1 MGQVYQAT
9 DTWSWSK
16 GRRWQCFSSQAF
28 TRCSTKLP
36 DLLERSPMR
45 KSYFAFLL
53 AMMIGGFSPWGAT
66 ATPPFGPMPL
76 PQTNQ
81 SGNPQDRDPQ
91 GGTDEEQEGPK
102 PYADVITE
110 GAESDEGL
118 FTVHRVDD
126 TYYFEIPDS
135 LYDVD
140 MLLITR
146 IGRVPAGF
154 GGFIV
159 SGTKVSEQVL
169 RWERRGDRILLRKVS
184 FNQVAEDSL
193 PIFESV
199 VRNNFAPILAAFDID
214 AIGPDGNTA
223 VIDVTDF
230 YAGDTPALSGLSA
243 EQRETYK
250 VRSLDT
256 DRSFIN
262 YARSY
267 PLNVDVRHTLTFAA
281 GAPPADA
288 NAATISMEMH
298 QSMVLLPEDPM
309 MPRRADDRVGY
320 FSITQVNF
328 GLDELKAAEQTF
340 IRRWRLEPSDPEA
353 YARGELVDPVKPIV
367 YYIDP
372 ATPARWRP
380 HVRQGV
386 EDWQGAFET
395 AGFSNAI
402 VARDPPSREED
413 PDWAAED
420 ARYSVVRW
428 AASMVRNAMGPSV
441 SDPRSG
447 EIIESDIVWFHNH
460 LRSYRNRLM
469 LETGASNPAARSFD
483 IPDVLMG
490 ETVRQVIAH
499 EVGHAVGLPHN
510 MIASSSYP
518 TESLRDPD
526 FARRMGVSPSVMDYA
541 RQNYVAQPGDGLQP
555 TDYIRR
561 IGPYDRYAVNWGYR
575 LIPGARSP
583 DDEKAT
589 LDEWIAAHADDPMY
603 RFGSSTGWNPD
614 AQTEDMGDDPVKSSG
629 YGVANLK
636 RVAPNLVE
644 WTKTP
649 GENFDDLEELYGE
662 LVGQWSRY
670 IGHVVT
676 LVGGR
681 YENVKSTDQG
691 EPIYTPVP
699 RDKQEEAVRFVIDE
713 AFESPTWL
721 ADKDILRRI
730 EHAGVLERVRGRQV
744 VFLNQMLDPGRMQ
757 RVIESEAFDPDPYR
771 LVDYLGDV
779 RKGVFSELDS
789 GSAIDT
795 YRRNLQRAYIERLE
809 HLMTE
814 EPPDPP
820 PGASNLVTRVDV
832 SQSDIRPLA
841 RAQLQTIQE
850 NAERSAIGA
859 SDEMTRAHL
868 VDLAARARAILENG
882 GRP

>member
-1 MGQVYQAT
+1 M
-9 DTWSWSK
+9 K
-16 GRRWQCFSSQAF
+16 
-28 TRCSTKLP
+28 
-36 DLLERSPMR
+36 

-53 AMMIGGFSPWGAT
+53 VMAFGVFSSAGAT
-66 ATPPFGPMPL
+66 GTPFGLAGSPS
-76 PQTNQ
+76 QASQ
-81 SGNPQDRDPQ
+81 SGNPQDPAPQ
-91 GGTDEEQEGPK
+91 SAAEEQEGSK
-102 PYADVITE
+102 PYVEVITE
-110 GAESDEGL
+110 EAESDEGL
-118 FTVHRVDD
+118 FTVHRVDE
-126 TYYFEIPDS
+126 TYFFEIPES

-146 IGRVPAGF
+146 IGRVPAGL
-154 GGFIV
+154 GGTIV
-159 SGTKVSEQVL
+159 SGAKVSEQVL

-184 FNQVAEDSL
+184 FNQVAEDTL

-199 VRNNFAPILAAFDID
+199 VRNNFAPIVEAFDIE
-214 AIGPDGNTA
+214 AIGPDGDTV

-230 YAGDTPALSGLSA
+230 YSGDTPALSGLSA
-243 EQRETYK
+243 AQRKTYE
-250 VRSLDT
+250 VRSLDA

-267 PLNVDVRHTLTFAA
+267 PLNVDVRHTLTFSAA
-281 GAPPADA
+281 APPTDVR
-288 NAATISMEMH
+288 AATISMEMH

-309 MPRRADDRVGY
+309 MPRRRDDRVGY
-320 FSITQVNF
+320 SSISQVNF

-367 YYIDP
+367 YYVDP

-380 HVRQGV
+380 HVRRGI
-386 EDWQGAFET
+386 EDWQAAFET

-402 VARDPPSREED
+402 VALDPPSHEED

-441 SDPRSG
+441 SDPRTG

-460 LRSYRNRLM
+460 MRSYRNRLM
-469 LETGASNPAARSFD
+469 IETGASNPAARSLD
-483 IPDVLMG
+483 MPDELMG
-490 ETVRQVIAH
+490 ETIRQVIAH
-499 EVGHAVGLPHN
+499 EIGHAIGLPHN
-510 MIASSSYP
+510 MIGSSSYP

-541 RQNYVAQPGDGLQP
+541 RQNYVAQPGDGLEP
-555 TDYIRR
+555 TDYIRK
-561 IGPYDRYAVNWGYR
+561 IGPYDHYAVNWGYR
-575 LIPGARSP
+575 VIPGAKSP
-583 DDEKAT
+583 DEEKAT
-589 LDEWIAAHADDPMY
+589 LDGWIAEHADDPMY

-614 AQTEDMGDDPVKSSG
+614 AQTEDMGNDPVKSSG

-636 RVAPNLVE
+636 RVVPNLVE

-670 IGHVVT
+670 IGHVIT

-681 YENVKSTDQG
+681 YQNAKSTDQG
-691 EPIYTPVP
+691 EPIYTPVS
-699 RDKQEEAVRFVIDE
+699 RDKQEHAVQFVIQE

-730 EHAGVLERVRGRQV
+730 EHAGALERVRGRQV
-744 VFLNQMLDPGRMQ
+744 GFLNQMLNPGRMQ
-757 RVIESEAFDPDPYR
+757 RVIESEVFDPDPYR
-771 LVDYLGDV
+771 LVDYLGDL
-779 RKGVFSELDS
+779 REGVFSELDD
-789 GSAIDT
+789 GSPIDT
-795 YRRNLQRAYIERLE
+795 YRRNLQRAYVERLE
-809 HLMTE
+809 YLMTDDPTAT
-814 EPPDPP
+814 PPS
-820 PGASNLVTRVDV
+820 GGNTTRVDV

-841 RAQLQTIQE
+841 RAQLETIQE
-850 NAERSAIGA
+850 DAERVATGTE
-859 SDEMTRAHL
+859 DEVTRAHM
-868 VDLAARARAILENG
+868 VDLAARARAILEDRG
-882 GRP
+882 GGN

>member
-1 MGQVYQAT
+1 
-9 DTWSWSK
+9 
-16 GRRWQCFSSQAF
+16 
-28 TRCSTKLP
+28 
-36 DLLERSPMR
+36 MR
-45 KSYFAFLL
+45 ILYSAFLL
-53 AMMIGGFSPWGAT
+53 AMTLGGFSSAGAT
-66 ATPPFGPMPL
+66 ATTALSSAGPSAQAAPANSQDAA
-76 PQTNQ
+76 PQS
-81 SGNPQDRDPQ
+81 SG
-91 GGTDEEQEGPK
+91 EEQKGPK
-102 PYADVITE
+102 PYADVITDE
-110 GAESDEGL
+110 AESDEGL
-118 FTVHRVDD
+118 FTVHKVDE
-126 TYYFEIPDS
+126 TYFFEIPES

-154 GGFIV
+154 GGAIV
-159 SGTKVSEQVL
+159 SGSKVSEQVL
-169 RWERRGDRILLRKVS
+169 RWERRGDRVLLRKVS

-193 PIFESV
+193 PISESV
-199 VRNNFAPILAAFDID
+199 VRNNFAPILEAFDIETV
-214 AIGPDGNTA
+214 GPDGDTV

-230 YAGDTPALSGLSA
+230 YSGDTPALSGLSA
-243 EQRETYK
+243 ARRKTYE

-267 PLNVDVRHTLTFAA
+267 PLNVDVRHTLTFSAA
-281 GAPPADA
+281 APPIDV
-288 NAATISMEMH
+288 NTATISMEMH
-298 QSMVLLPEDPM
+298 QSMVLLPQDPM
-309 MPRRADDRVGY
+309 MPRRGDDRVGY
-320 FSITQVNF
+320 SSITQVNF

-353 YARGELVDPVKPIV
+353 YARGELVDPIKPIT

-372 ATPARWRP
+372 ATPQRWRRY
-380 HVRQGV
+380 VRQGV
-386 EDWQGAFET
+386 EDWQAAFET

-402 VARDPPSREED
+402 VALDPPSHDED

-469 LETGASNPAARSFD
+469 IETGASNPAARSLD
-483 IPDVLMG
+483 MPDELMG

-499 EVGHAVGLPHN
+499 EIGHAIGLPHN
-510 MIASSSYP
+510 MIGSPSYP
-518 TESLRDPD
+518 TESLREPD

-555 TDYIRR
+555 TDYIRK
-561 IGPYDRYAVNWGYR
+561 IGPYDHYAVNWGYR
-575 LIPGARSP
+575 VIPGAKSP

-589 LDEWIAAHADDPMY
+589 LDEWIAEHADDPMY
-603 RFGSSTGWNPD
+603 RFGSRTGWNPD
-614 AQTEDMGDDPVKSSG
+614 AQTEDMGNDPVKSSG

-670 IGHVVT
+670 MGHVIT

-681 YENVKSTDQG
+681 YENAKSTDQG

-699 RDKQEEAVRFVIDE
+699 RERQEQAVGFVIDE

-730 EHAGVLERVRGRQV
+730 EHAGALERVRGRQV
-744 VFLNQMLDPGRMQ
+744 GFLNQLLDPRRMQ
-757 RVIESEAFDPDPYR
+757 RVIESEVFDPDPYR
-771 LVDYLGDV
+771 LVDFLDDL
-779 RKGVFSELDS
+779 RDGVFSEFDD

-795 YRRNLQRAYIERLE
+795 YRRNLQRAYVERLE
-809 HLMTE
+809 YLMTE
-814 EPPDPP
+814 EPPAPP
-820 PGASNLVTRVDV
+820 PAAGNSITRVDV

-841 RAQLQTIQE
+841 RAQLETIRQD
-850 NAERSAIGA
+850 AEQAAAGTE
-859 SDEMTRAHL
+859 DEVTRAHM
-868 VDLAARARAILENG
+868 VDLAARAGAILENG
-882 GRP
+882 NGGN

>member
-1 MGQVYQAT
+1 M
-9 DTWSWSK
+9 K
-16 GRRWQCFSSQAF
+16 
-28 TRCSTKLP
+28 
-36 DLLERSPMR
+36 

-53 AMMIGGFSPWGAT
+53 VMAFGVFSSAGAT
-66 ATPPFGPMPL
+66 GTPFGLAGSPS
-76 PQTNQ
+76 QASQ
-81 SGNPQDRDPQ
+81 SGNPQDPAPQ
-91 GGTDEEQEGPK
+91 SAAEEQEGPK
-102 PYADVITE
+102 PYVEVITE
-110 GAESDEGL
+110 EAESDEGL
-118 FTVHRVDD
+118 FTVHRVDE
-126 TYYFEIPDS
+126 TYFFEIPES

-146 IGRVPAGF
+146 IGRVPAGL
-154 GGFIV
+154 GGTIV
-159 SGTKVSEQVL
+159 SGAKVSEQVL

-184 FNQVAEDSL
+184 FNQVAEDTL

-199 VRNNFAPILAAFDID
+199 VRNNFAPIVEAFDIE
-214 AIGPDGNTA
+214 AIGPDGDTV

-230 YAGDTPALSGLSA
+230 YSGDTPALSGLSA
-243 EQRETYK
+243 AQRKTYE
-250 VRSLDT
+250 VRSLDA

-267 PLNVDVRHTLTFAA
+267 PLNVDVRHTLTFSAA
-281 GAPPADA
+281 APPTDVR
-288 NAATISMEMH
+288 AATISMEMH

-309 MPRRADDRVGY
+309 MPRRRDDRVGY
-320 FSITQVNF
+320 SSISQVNF

-367 YYIDP
+367 YYVDP

-380 HVRQGV
+380 HVRRGI
-386 EDWQGAFET
+386 EDWQAAFET

-402 VARDPPSREED
+402 VALDPPSHEED

-441 SDPRSG
+441 SDPRTG

-460 LRSYRNRLM
+460 MRSYRNRLM
-469 LETGASNPAARSFD
+469 IETGASNPAARSLD
-483 IPDVLMG
+483 MPDELMG
-490 ETVRQVIAH
+490 ETIRQVIAH
-499 EVGHAVGLPHN
+499 EIGHAIGLPHN
-510 MIASSSYP
+510 MIGSSSYP

-541 RQNYVAQPGDGLQP
+541 RQNYVAQPGDGLEP
-555 TDYIRR
+555 TDYIRK
-561 IGPYDRYAVNWGYR
+561 IGPYDHYAVNWGYR
-575 LIPGARSP
+575 VIPGAKSP
-583 DDEKAT
+583 DEEKAT
-589 LDEWIAAHADDPMY
+589 LDGWIAEHADDPMY

-614 AQTEDMGDDPVKSSG
+614 AQTEDMGNDPVKSSG

-636 RVAPNLVE
+636 RVVPNLVE

-670 IGHVVT
+670 IGHVIT

-681 YENVKSTDQG
+681 YQNAKSTDQG
-691 EPIYTPVP
+691 EPIYTPVS
-699 RDKQEEAVRFVIDE
+699 RDKQEHAVQFVIQE

-730 EHAGVLERVRGRQV
+730 EHAGALERVRGRQV
-744 VFLNQMLDPGRMQ
+744 GFLNQMLNPGRMQ
-757 RVIESEAFDPDPYR
+757 RVIESEVFDPDPYR
-771 LVDYLGDV
+771 LVDYLGDL
-779 RKGVFSELDS
+779 REGVFSELDD
-789 GSAIDT
+789 GSPIDT
-795 YRRNLQRAYIERLE
+795 YRRNLQRAYVERLE
-809 HLMTE
+809 YLMTDDPTAT
-814 EPPDPP
+814 PPS
-820 PGASNLVTRVDV
+820 GGNTTRVDV

-841 RAQLQTIQE
+841 RAQLETIQE
-850 NAERSAIGA
+850 DAERVATGTE
-859 SDEMTRAHL
+859 DEVTRAHM
-868 VDLAARARAILENG
+868 VDLAARARAILEDRG
-882 GRP
+882 GGN

>member
-1 MGQVYQAT
+1 M
-9 DTWSWSK
+9 
-16 GRRWQCFSSQAF
+16 SSPF
-28 TRCSTKLP
+28 
-36 DLLERSPMR
+36 
-45 KSYFAFLL
+45 FALLL
-53 AMMIGGFSPWGAT
+53 ALALGGGAG
-66 ATPPFGPMPL
+66 A
-76 PQTNQ
+76 Q
-81 SGNPQDRDPQ
+81 SDAQ
-91 GGTDEEQEGPK
+91 GEADEDQGPK
-102 PYADVITE
+102 PYAEVITE
-110 GAESDEGL
+110 EAVSDEGL
-118 FTVHRVDD
+118 FTVHQVGDR
-126 TYYFEIPDS
+126 YFFEIPES
-135 LYDVD
+135 LYGQD

-169 RWERRGDRILLRKVS
+169 RWERRNDQVLLRKVS
-184 FNQVAEDSL
+184 FNQVADDSL
-193 PIFESV
+193 PISDSV
-199 VRNNFAPILAAFDID
+199 VRNNFAPILAAFDIE
-214 AIGPDGNTA
+214 AIGPDATTV

-243 EQRETYK
+243 AQRTTYG
-250 VRSLDT
+250 VRRLDP

-267 PLNVDVRHTLTFAA
+267 PLNIDIRHTLTFEATD
-281 GAPPADA
+281 APDA
-288 NAATISMEMH
+288 KTGTISMEMH

-309 MPRRADDRVGY
+309 MPRFADDRVGY

-372 ATPARWRP
+372 STPARWRP
-380 HVRQGV
+380 YVKQGV
-386 EDWQGAFET
+386 EDWQAAFET

-402 VARDPPSREED
+402 IAREPPSPAED
-413 PDWAAED
+413 PEWAAED

-441 SDPRSG
+441 SDPRTG

-469 LETGASNPAARSFD
+469 LETGASNPAARSLD
-483 IPDVLMG
+483 MPDELMG
-490 ETVRQVIAH
+490 ETIRQVIAH
-499 EVGHAVGLPHN
+499 EIGHAIGLPHN
-510 MIASSSYP
+510 MIGSSSYP

-555 TDYIRR
+555 TDYIRK
-561 IGPYDRYAVNWGYR
+561 IGPYDHYAVNWGYR
-575 LIPGARSP
+575 VIPDATSP
-583 DDEKAT
+583 ADEKAT
-589 LDEWIAAHADDPMY
+589 LDEWIAAKADDRMY

-636 RVAPNLVE
+636 RVAPKLVE
-644 WTKTP
+644 WTATP

-681 YENVKSTDQG
+681 YENAKTTDQG
-691 EPIYTPVP
+691 EPIFTPVP
-699 RDKQEEAVRFVIDE
+699 RDKQEEAVQFVIDE
-713 AFESPTWL
+713 VFVSPTWI
-721 ADKDILRRI
+721 ADREILRRI
-730 EHAGVLERVRGRQV
+730 EHAGALERVRGRQV
-744 VFLNQMLDPGRMQ
+744 AFLNQMLDPRRMQ
-757 RVIESEAFDPDPYR
+757 RIIESEVFDAGAYP
-771 LVDYLGDV
+771 LVEYLDDL
-779 RKGVFSELDS
+779 KEGVFSELDS
-789 GSAIDT
+789 GEPIDT
-795 YRRNLQRAYIERLE
+795 YRRSLQRAYLERLE
-809 HLMTE
+809 YLMTE
-814 EPPDPP
+814 EPAAPP
-820 PGASNLVTRVDV
+820 ATAGNNITRVDV
-832 SQSDIRPLA
+832 SQSDIRPLS
-841 RAQLQTIQE
+841 RAQLREIMEDARWAAGRTE
-850 NAERSAIGA
+850 DRV
-859 SDEMTRAHL
+859 TRAHL
-868 VDLAARARAILENG
+868 VDLADRAEAILKGGNG
-882 GRP
+882 GG

>member
-1 MGQVYQAT
+1 M
-9 DTWSWSK
+9 K
-16 GRRWQCFSSQAF
+16 
-28 TRCSTKLP
+28 
-36 DLLERSPMR
+36 

-53 AMMIGGFSPWGAT
+53 VMAFGVFSSAGAT
-66 ATPPFGPMPL
+66 GTPFGLAGSPS
-76 PQTNQ
+76 QASQ
-81 SGNPQDRDPQ
+81 SGNPQDPAPQ
-91 GGTDEEQEGPK
+91 SAAEEQEGPK
-102 PYADVITE
+102 PYVEVITE
-110 GAESDEGL
+110 EAESDEGL
-118 FTVHRVDD
+118 FTVHRVDE
-126 TYYFEIPDS
+126 TYFFEIPES

-154 GGFIV
+154 GGTIV
-159 SGTKVSEQVL
+159 SGAKVSEQVL

-184 FNQVAEDSL
+184 FNQVAEDTL

-199 VRNNFAPILAAFDID
+199 VRNNFAPIVEAFDIE
-214 AIGPDGNTA
+214 AIGPDGDTV

-230 YAGDTPALSGLSA
+230 YSGDTPALSGLSA
-243 EQRETYK
+243 AQRKTYE
-250 VRSLDT
+250 VRSLDA

-267 PLNVDVRHTLTFAA
+267 PLNVDVRHTLTFSAA
-281 GAPPADA
+281 APPTDVR
-288 NAATISMEMH
+288 AATISMEMH

-309 MPRRADDRVGY
+309 MPRRRDDRVGY
-320 FSITQVNF
+320 SSISQVNF

-367 YYIDP
+367 YYVDP

-380 HVRQGV
+380 HVRRGI
-386 EDWQGAFET
+386 EDWQAAFET

-402 VARDPPSREED
+402 VALDPPSHEED

-441 SDPRSG
+441 SDPRTG

-460 LRSYRNRLM
+460 MRSYRNRLM
-469 LETGASNPAARSFD
+469 IETGASNPAARSLD
-483 IPDVLMG
+483 MPDELMG
-490 ETVRQVIAH
+490 ETIRQVIAH
-499 EVGHAVGLPHN
+499 EIGHAIGLPHN
-510 MIASSSYP
+510 MIGSSSYP

-541 RQNYVAQPGDGLQP
+541 RQNYVAQPGDGLEP
-555 TDYIRR
+555 TDYIRK
-561 IGPYDRYAVNWGYR
+561 IGPYDHYAVNWGYR
-575 LIPGARSP
+575 VIPGAKSP
-583 DDEKAT
+583 DEEKAT
-589 LDEWIAAHADDPMY
+589 LDGWIAEHADDPMY

-614 AQTEDMGDDPVKSSG
+614 AQTEDMGNDPVKSSG

-636 RVAPNLVE
+636 RVVPNLVE

-670 IGHVVT
+670 IGHVIT

-681 YENVKSTDQG
+681 YQNAKSTDQG
-691 EPIYTPVP
+691 EPIYTPVS
-699 RDKQEEAVRFVIDE
+699 RDKQEHAVQFVIQE

-730 EHAGVLERVRGRQV
+730 EHAGALERVRGRQV
-744 VFLNQMLDPGRMQ
+744 GFLNQMLNPGRMQ
-757 RVIESEAFDPDPYR
+757 RVIEAEVFDPDPYR
-771 LVDYLGDV
+771 LVDYLGDL
-779 RKGVFSELDS
+779 REGVFSELDD
-789 GSAIDT
+789 GSPIDT
-795 YRRNLQRAYIERLE
+795 YRRNLQRAYVERLE
-809 HLMTE
+809 YLMTDDPTAT
-814 EPPDPP
+814 PPS
-820 PGASNLVTRVDV
+820 GGNTTRVDV

-841 RAQLQTIQE
+841 RAQLETIQE
-850 NAERSAIGA
+850 DAERVATGTE
-859 SDEMTRAHL
+859 DEVTRAHM
-868 VDLAARARAILENG
+868 VDLAARARAILEDRG
-882 GRP
+882 GGN

>member
-1 MGQVYQAT
+1 M
-9 DTWSWSK
+9 
-16 GRRWQCFSSQAF
+16 SSPF
-28 TRCSTKLP
+28 FVL
-36 DLLERSPMR
+36 
-45 KSYFAFLL
+45 LL
-53 AMMIGGFSPWGAT
+53 ALALGSGSGA
-66 ATPPFGPMPL
+66 
-76 PQTNQ
+76 Q
-81 SGNPQDRDPQ
+81 SDAQ
-91 GGTDEEQEGPK
+91 GEADEDQGPK
-102 PYADVITE
+102 PYAEVITE
-110 GAESDEGL
+110 EAVSDEGL
-118 FTVHRVDD
+118 FTVHQVGDR
-126 TYYFEIPDS
+126 YFFEIPES
-135 LYDVD
+135 LYGQD

-169 RWERRGDRILLRKVS
+169 RWERRNDQVLLRKVS
-184 FNQVAEDSL
+184 FNQVADDSL
-193 PIFESV
+193 PISDSV
-199 VRNNFAPILAAFDID
+199 VRNNFAPILAAFDIE
-214 AIGPDGNTA
+214 AIGPDATTV

-243 EQRETYK
+243 AQRTTYG
-250 VRSLDT
+250 VRRLDP

-267 PLNVDVRHTLTFAA
+267 PLNIDIRHTLTFEATD
-281 GAPPADA
+281 APDA
-288 NAATISMEMH
+288 KTETISMEMH

-309 MPRRADDRVGY
+309 MPRVADDRVGY

-372 ATPARWRP
+372 STPARWRP
-380 HVRQGV
+380 YVKQGV
-386 EDWQGAFET
+386 EDWQAAFET

-402 VARDPPSREED
+402 IAREPPSPAED
-413 PDWAAED
+413 PEWAAED

-441 SDPRSG
+441 SDPRTG

-469 LETGASNPAARSFD
+469 LETGASNPAARSLD
-483 IPDVLMG
+483 MPDELMG
-490 ETVRQVIAH
+490 ETIRQVIAH
-499 EVGHAVGLPHN
+499 EIGHAIGLPHN
-510 MIASSSYP
+510 MIGSSSYP

-555 TDYIRR
+555 TDYIRK
-561 IGPYDRYAVNWGYR
+561 IGPYDHYAVNWGYR
-575 LIPGARSP
+575 VIPDATSP
-583 DDEKAT
+583 ADEKAT
-589 LDEWIAAHADDPMY
+589 LDEWIAAKADDRMY

-636 RVAPNLVE
+636 RVAPKLVE
-644 WTKTP
+644 WTATP

-681 YENVKSTDQG
+681 YENAKTADQG
-691 EPIYTPVP
+691 EPIFTPVP
-699 RDKQEEAVRFVIDE
+699 RDKQEEAVQFVIDE
-713 AFESPTWL
+713 VFVSPTWI
-721 ADKDILRRI
+721 ADREILRRI
-730 EHAGVLERVRGRQV
+730 EHAGALERVRGRQV
-744 VFLNQMLDPGRMQ
+744 AFLNQMLDPRRMQ
-757 RVIESEAFDPDPYR
+757 RIIESEVFDAGAYP
-771 LVDYLGDV
+771 LVEYLDDL
-779 RKGVFSELDS
+779 KEGVFSELDS
-789 GSAIDT
+789 GEPIDT
-795 YRRNLQRAYIERLE
+795 YRRSLQRAYLERLE
-809 HLMTE
+809 YLMTE
-814 EPPDPP
+814 EPAAPP
-820 PGASNLVTRVDV
+820 ATAGNNITRVDV
-832 SQSDIRPLA
+832 SQSDIRPLS
-841 RAQLQTIQE
+841 RAQLREIMEDARWAAGRTE
-850 NAERSAIGA
+850 DRV
-859 SDEMTRAHL
+859 TRAHL
-868 VDLAARARAILENG
+868 VDLADRAEAILEGGNG
-882 GRP
+882 GG

>member
-1 MGQVYQAT
+1 MKKT
-9 DTWSWSK
+9 
-16 GRRWQCFSSQAF
+16 
-28 TRCSTKLP
+28 
-36 DLLERSPMR
+36 
-45 KSYFAFLL
+45 YFAFLL
-53 AMMIGGFSPWGAT
+53 ALTFGCLSSAGAMATNTVGRASP
-66 ATPPFGPMPL
+66 PP
-76 PQTNQ
+76 QADQ
-81 SGNPQDRDPQ
+81 SGNPEDSESESKADDQD
-91 GGTDEEQEGPK
+91 GPK
-102 PYADVITE
+102 PYAEVITE
-110 GAESDEGL
+110 EAETDEGL
-118 FTVHRVDD
+118 FTIHKVDE
-126 TYYFEIPDS
+126 TYFFEIPES
-135 LYDVD
+135 MYNVD
-140 MLLITR
+140 MLLVTR

-159 SGTKVSEQVL
+159 SGSKVSEQVL
-169 RWERRGDRILLRKVS
+169 HWERRGDRILLRKVS

-193 PIFESV
+193 PIFDSV
-199 VRNNFAPILAAFDID
+199 VRNNFAPILEAFDIE
-214 AIGPDGNTA
+214 AIGPDGDTV

-230 YAGDTPALSGLSA
+230 YSGDTPALSGLSA
-243 EQRETYK
+243 EQRKTYE
-250 VRSLDT
+250 VRSLDA

-267 PLNVDVRHTLTFAA
+267 PRNVDVRHTLTFAA
-281 GAPPADA
+281 NAPPADV

-298 QSMVLLPEDPM
+298 QSMVLLPENPM
-309 MPRRADDRVGY
+309 MPRLRDDRVGY
-320 FSITQVNF
+320 SSISQVNF

-372 ATPARWRP
+372 ATPDRWRR
-380 HVRQGV
+380 HVRQGI
-386 EDWQGAFET
+386 EDWQAAFET

-402 VARDPPSREED
+402 VARDPPSPEED

-420 ARYSVVRW
+420 TRYSVVRW

-441 SDPRSG
+441 SDPRTG

-469 LETGASNPAARSFD
+469 IETGASNPAARSLD
-483 IPDVLMG
+483 MPDELMG

-499 EVGHAVGLPHN
+499 EIGHAIGMPHN
-510 MIASSSYP
+510 MIGSSSYP

-541 RQNYVAQPGDGLQP
+541 RQNYVAQPGDGLKP
-555 TDYIRR
+555 TDYIRK
-561 IGPYDRYAVNWGYR
+561 IGPYDHYAINWGYR
-575 LIPGARSP
+575 VIPKAKSP

-589 LDEWIAAHADDPMY
+589 LDRWIAEHADDPMY
-603 RFGSSTGWNPD
+603 RFGSRTGWNPD

-662 LVGQWSRY
+662 LVGQWNRY
-670 IGHVVT
+670 VGHVIT

-681 YENVKSTDQG
+681 YQNAKSTDQG
-691 EPIYTPVP
+691 EPIYTPVT
-699 RDKQEEAVRFVIDE
+699 RDNQEEAVRFVIDE

-721 ADKDILRRI
+721 ADMEILRRI
-730 EHAGVLERVRGRQV
+730 EHAGALERVRGRQV
-744 VFLNQMLDPGRMQ
+744 GFLNQMLDPRRMQ
-757 RVIESEAFDPDPYR
+757 RVIESEVFDPDPYR
-771 LVDYLGDV
+771 LIEYLADL
-779 RKGVFSELDS
+779 RDGVFSELDD
-789 GSAIDT
+789 GTAIDT
-795 YRRNLQRAYIERLE
+795 YRRNLQRAYVERLE
-809 HLMTE
+809 YLMTE
-814 EPPDPP
+814 EPPAPRQ
-820 PGASNLVTRVDV
+820 GARNVTRVDV

-841 RAQLQTIQE
+841 RAQLEAIRDQ
-850 NAERSAIGA
+850 AELAATGA
-859 SDEMTRAHL
+859 GDEMTRAHM

-882 GRP
+882 GEGN